1 MIFGMS
7 KWNISGDALTI
18 EPRER
23 RSPTRWLHQHS
34 LRIAVVLGLAEAV
47 FAWANGHRILLTL
60 IGVISVVGYL
70 NLRHRLPEAIRRPLW
85 IVVMAQAIG
94 GLVLP
99 LIYIGVAMAVIVG
112 SLILVV
118 LALVMLGDRMRK

>member
-1 MIFGMS
+1 MIYAMS
-7 KWNISGDALTI
+7 NWNISGDTLTV

-47 FAWANGHRILLTL
+47 FAWATGHRLLL
-60 IGVISVVGYL
+60 MVIGVLAVITYL
-70 NLRHRLPEAIRRPLW
+70 NVRHRLPEVIRRPLW

-99 LIYIGVAMAVIVG
+99 FVYVATAIFFIVA
-112 SLILVV
+112 LLLLAV
-118 LALVMLGDRMRK
+118 LALVMLGDRTRR

>member
-1 MIFGMS
+1 MS
-7 KWNISGDALTI
+7 NWNISGDALTV

-47 FAWANGHRILLTL
+47 FAWATGHRLLL
-60 IGVISVVGYL
+60 MVIGVLAVVTYL
-70 NLRHRLPEAIRRPLW
+70 NVRRRLPEVIRRPLW

-99 LIYIGVAMAVIVG
+99 FVYLATAMFFIVG
-112 SLILVV
+112 SLLLIV
-118 LALVMLGDRMRK
+118 LALVMLGDRMRR

>member
-1 MIFGMS
+1 MIYAMS
-7 KWNISGDALTI
+7 NWNISGDTLTV

-34 LRIAVVLGLAEAV
+34 LRIAVVLGLGEAV
-47 FAWANGHRILLTL
+47 FAWATGHRLLL
-60 IGVISVVGYL
+60 MVIGVLAVVTYL
-70 NLRHRLPEAIRRPLW
+70 NVRHRLPELIRRPVW

-99 LIYIGVAMAVIVG
+99 FVYVATAMFFIVG
-112 SLILVV
+112 SLLLIV
-118 LALVMLGDRMRK
+118 LALVMLGDRMRR

>member
-1 MIFGMS
+1 MIYAMS
-7 KWNISGDALTI
+7 NWNISGDTLTV

-47 FAWANGHRILLTL
+47 FAWATGHRLLL
-60 IGVISVVGYL
+60 MVIGVLAVIAYL
-70 NLRHRLPEAIRRPLW
+70 NVRHRLPEVIRRPLW

-99 LIYIGVAMAVIVG
+99 FVYVATAIFFIVA
-112 SLILVV
+112 LLLLAV
-118 LALVMLGDRMRK
+118 LALVMLGDRTRR

>member
-1 MIFGMS
+1 MILGMS
-7 KWNISGDALTI
+7 KWNVSGDALTI

-47 FAWANGHRILLTL
+47 FAWANGHRLLLTL
-60 IGVISVVGYL
+60 IGVISVFGYL
-70 NLRHRLPEAIRRPLW
+70 NVRHRLPEAIRRPLW

-99 LIYIGVAMAVIVG
+99 LIYIGVAMALIVG

>member
-1 MIFGMS
+1 MIFPMS
-7 KWNISGDALTI
+7 NWNVSGDTLTV

-23 RSPTRWLHQHS
+23 RSPTTWLHQHS

-47 FAWANGHRILLTL
+47 FAWATGHRILLMV
-60 IGVISVVGYL
+60 IGVLAVVTYL
-70 NLRHRLPEAIRRPLW
+70 NVRHRLPEVIRRPLW

-99 LIYIGVAMAVIVG
+99 FVYVATAIFFIVA
-112 SLILVV
+112 LLLLAV
-118 LALVMLGDRMRK
+118 LALVMLGDRTRR

>member
-1 MIFGMS
+1 MILGMS

-70 NLRHRLPEAIRRPLW
+70 NVRHRLPEAIRRPLW

>member
-1 MIFGMS
+1 MIYAMS
-7 KWNISGDALTI
+7 DWNISGDALTV

-23 RSPTRWLHQHS
+23 RSPTRWLHQYS

-47 FAWANGHRILLTL
+47 FAWATGHRLLL
-60 IGVISVVGYL
+60 MVIGVLAVVTYL
-70 NLRHRLPEAIRRPLW
+70 NVRRRLPEVIRRPLW

-99 LIYIGVAMAVIVG
+99 FVYLATAMFFIVG
-112 SLILVV
+112 SLLLIV
-118 LALVMLGDRMRK
+118 LALVMLGDRMRR

>member
-1 MIFGMS
+1 MIFRMS
-7 KWNISGDALTI
+7 NWNISGDTLTV

-47 FAWANGHRILLTL
+47 FAWATGHRLLL
-60 IGVISVVGYL
+60 MVIGVLAVVGYL
-70 NLRHRLPEAIRRPLW
+70 NVRHRLPEAIRRPLW

-99 LIYIGVAMAVIVG
+99 FVYVATAMFFIVG
-112 SLILVV
+112 SLLLIV
-118 LALVMLGDRMRK
+118 LALVMLGDRMRR

>member
-1 MIFGMS
+1 MIYAMS
-7 KWNISGDALTI
+7 NWNISGDTLTV

-47 FAWANGHRILLTL
+47 FAWATGHRLLL
-60 IGVISVVGYL
+60 MVIGVLAVVIYL
-70 NLRHRLPEAIRRPLW
+70 NVRRRLPEVIRRPLW

-99 LIYIGVAMAVIVG
+99 FVYLATAMFFIVG
-112 SLILVV
+112 SLLLIV
-118 LALVMLGDRMRK
+118 LALVMLGDRMRR

>member
-1 MIFGMS
+1 MISAMS
-7 KWNISGDALTI
+7 NWNISGDTLTV

-34 LRIAVVLGLAEAV
+34 LRIAVVLGLTEAV
-47 FAWANGHRILLTL
+47 FAWATGHRILLMV
-60 IGVISVVGYL
+60 IGVLAVVTYL
-70 NLRHRLPEAIRRPLW
+70 NVRHRLPEVIRRPLW

-99 LIYIGVAMAVIVG
+99 FVYVATAIFFIVA
-112 SLILVV
+112 LLLLAV
-118 LALVMLGDRMRK
+118 LALVMLGDRTRR

>member
-1 MIFGMS
+1 MIYGMAN
-7 KWNISGDALTI
+7 WNVSGDTLTV
-18 EPRER
+18 EPGGR

-47 FAWANGHRILLTL
+47 FAWATGHRLLL
-60 IGVISVVGYL
+60 MVIGLLAVVGYL
-70 NLRHRLPEAIRRPLW
+70 NVRHRLPELIRRPLW

-99 LIYIGVAMAVIVG
+99 FVYVATAMFFIVG
-112 SLILVV
+112 SLLLIV
-118 LALVMLGDRMRK
+118 LALVMLGDRMRR

>member
-1 MIFGMS
+1 MIYGMS
-7 KWNISGDALTI
+7 NWNISGDTLTV
-18 EPRER
+18 EQRER

-47 FAWANGHRILLTL
+47 FAWATGHRILLMV
-60 IGVISVVGYL
+60 IGVLAVVTYL
-70 NLRHRLPEAIRRPLW
+70 NVRHRLPELIRRPLW

-99 LIYIGVAMAVIVG
+99 FVYVATAIFFIVG
-112 SLILVV
+112 LLLLTV
-118 LALVMLGDRMRK
+118 LALVMLGDRTRR

>member
-1 MIFGMS
+1 MIYAMS
-7 KWNISGDALTI
+7 NWNISGDALTV

-47 FAWANGHRILLTL
+47 FAWATGHRLLL
-60 IGVISVVGYL
+60 MVIGVLAVVTYL
-70 NLRHRLPEAIRRPLW
+70 NVRRRLPEVIRRPLW

-99 LIYIGVAMAVIVG
+99 FVYLATAMFFIVG
-112 SLILVV
+112 SLLLIV
-118 LALVMLGDRMRK
+118 LALVMLGDRMRR